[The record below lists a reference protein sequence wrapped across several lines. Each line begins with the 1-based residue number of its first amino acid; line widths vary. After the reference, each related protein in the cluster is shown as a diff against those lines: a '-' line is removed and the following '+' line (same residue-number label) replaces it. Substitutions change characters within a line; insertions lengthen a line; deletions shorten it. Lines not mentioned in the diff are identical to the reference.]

1 MNFPMLTSAAY
12 ALLYLRSCRQ
22 PVDRM
27 LLGTGLTEA
36 DLLGLE
42 YVDYASMTRLL
53 RNIDNTQADPAWAA
67 RVGVQLNIGTHGPLG
82 FAALSAP
89 TLGAALQV
97 MADYHPVRISTLTAS
112 LETRGRQVVFSMSDL
127 TDDALYRRVTSESI
141 LRVLEALVETIVG
154 HPVGDYVTI
163 QFPWPEPGYRDA
175 LQQVYGA
182 RCEFNAQS
190 VALVIPAS
198 WSHLPS
204 PLYDEGSYRSN
215 ITKCRQIISRLAPA
229 GNTAEQVRGMLANHF
244 DQVRAGTLEGRGAPG
259 LEDLAQ
265 QLHITPRTLIRRL
278 KQQETSYR
286 TLLEAEQ
293 LDCADALLKQAA
305 LSVADIADKLG
316 YSDPANFGRA
326 FRNLTGV
333 SPAAWRRGQRAS

>member
-1 MNFPMLTSAAY
+1 MEFPLLTSAAY

-22 PVDRM
+22 PADRM
-27 LLGTGLTEA
+27 LMGTGLTEA
-36 DLLGLE
+36 DLLTRE
-42 YVDYASMTRLL
+42 YVDYASMAILL
-53 RNIDNTQADPAWAA
+53 RNIDAAQADPAWAA
-67 RVGVQLNIGTHGPLG
+67 QIGVQLSIGTHGPLG

-97 MADYHPVRISTLTAS
+97 MAEYHPVRITTLTAQIQS
-112 LETRGRQVVFSMSDL
+112 SGRHVVFSMADL
-127 TDDALYRRVTSESI
+127 TGDELYRRVTSESI

-182 RCEFNAQS
+182 RCEFDTEAA
-190 VALVIPAS
+190 ALVIPAS
-198 WSHLPS
+198 WAHLPS

-215 ITKCRQIISRLAPA
+215 IAKCRQVISRLAP
-229 GNTAEQVRGMLANHF
+229 GNNAAEQVRSMLANHF
-244 DQVRAGTLEGRGAPG
+244 DQIRTGALSGRGAPG
-259 LEDLAQ
+259 LEALAAE
-265 QLHITPRTLIRRL
+265 LHITPRTLIRRL
-278 KQQETSYR
+278 KQQQTSYR
-286 TLLEAEQ
+286 ALLEAEQ
-293 LDCADALLKQAA
+293 LDCADTLLKQAA
-305 LSVADIADKLG
+305 LSVADVADKLG

-333 SPAAWRRGQRAS
+333 SPAAWRRGQRA